1 MNARGRACL
10 CAAWLSLS
18 CLGGA
23 AAQQKAHVHGV
34 VTLDVAVEG
43 SSLSVHLE
51 APADSLLGFE
61 HRPRTAA
68 QKQAV
73 AQMQQRLRDAA
84 PWLRPSTEA
93 ACQLRE
99 ATVESALFE
108 PAAQGKAAEDGHADI
123 DADYRFEC
131 RQPQALVALEL
142 GLFEAFPRMQR
153 IEVQMAGPKAQAK
166 ATLRRPDKT
175 LRLPAR

>member
-1 MNARGRACL
+1 MSTRYRRGLWAVC
-10 CAAWLSLS
+10 LSLG

-34 VTLDVAVEG
+34 VTLDVAVDG
-43 SSLSVHLE
+43 PTLSVQLE

-68 QKQAV
+68 QKQAA
-73 AQMQQRLRDAA
+73 AQLQQRLRDAA
-84 PWLRPSTEA
+84 PWLRPNAEA

-99 ATVESALFE
+99 GTVESALFE
-108 PAAQGKAAEDGHADI
+108 TDAPGKAEGDGHADI
-123 DADYRFEC
+123 DAGYRFEC
-131 RQPQALVALEL
+131 RQPQALATLEL

-153 IEVQMAGPKAQAK
+153 IEVQMAGPKGQAK